1 MVKVFA
7 LALIEQVDVLLANKP
22 KYKTYFIALS
32 THVRDVAQ
40 VELFLPLNIPPNGC
54 KLLLTDSRRG

>member
-22 KYKTYFIALS
+22 KYKHILLLFS
-32 THVRDVAQ
+32 TNVRDVAQ